1 VSLVFGRQYPATQK
15 PSRVPHPSRSPI
27 ARRVGFIIL
36 SRPRPSLT
44 RVGRRSTS
52 PLPLLLLLFC
62 ALSPV
67 PRALSQTATEIA
79 TRVDHH
85 YNALHSLRVNFVQK
99 YSGLGQNLRESGI
112 LLLKKP
118 GRMRWTYSQPQ
129 GKLFVLDG
137 KNAYFYAPGQTEV
150 QRVPAKK
157 LDDLRSPL
165 RFLLGHSE
173 LAKELTSLTL
183 TPQGANYE
191 LSGVPKD
198 MQQRVSSL
206 RFTVSP
212 EGTILGI
219 RVEEVDGSLSTFT
232 FTGEVANPPATDSD
246 FIFHAPAGT
255 EIVDG
260 LPPV

>member
-1 VSLVFGRQYPATQK
+1 M
-15 PSRVPHPSRSPI
+15 
-27 ARRVGFIIL
+27 
-36 SRPRPSLT
+36 
-44 RVGRRSTS
+44 GRRNTS
-52 PLPLLLLLFC
+52 LLFLLLLCGLC
-62 ALSPV
+62 ATPC
-67 PRALSQTATEIA
+67 AHSQTATEVA
-79 TRVDHH
+79 GRVDHH
-85 YNALHSLRVNFVQK
+85 YNSLHSLSVNFVQQ
-99 YSGLGQNLRESGI
+99 YSGLGQNLRESGV

-173 LAKELTSLTL
+173 LAKELTKLTL
-183 TPQGANYE
+183 TPQGANYD

-206 RFTVSP
+206 RFTVSAD
-212 EGTILGI
+212 GVILGI
-219 RVEEVDGSLSTFT
+219 RVEEVDGSVSTFT
-232 FTGEVANPPATDSD
+232 FTGEAANPPASDSD
-246 FIFHAPAGT
+246 FVFHAPAGT

>member
-1 VSLVFGRQYPATQK
+1 VINLSFQAHG
-15 PSRVPHPSRSPI
+15 VPHPSRSLI
-27 ARRVGFIIL
+27 ARRVGARRI
-36 SRPRPSLT
+36 PRLFLT
-44 RVGRRSTS
+44 
-52 PLPLLLLLFC
+52 LLLC
-62 ALSPV
+62 ALCPA
-67 PRALSQTATEIA
+67 PRALAQTASEIA
-79 TRVDHH
+79 ARVDHH
-85 YNALHSLRVNFVQK
+85 YNSLHSLSVNFVQQ
-99 YSGLGQNLRESGI
+99 YSGLGQNLRESGV

-137 KNAYFYAPGQTEV
+137 HNAYFYAPGQAEV

-183 TPQGANYE
+183 TPKDGNYD

-198 MQQRVSSL
+198 MQQRVASL

-212 EGTILGI
+212 DGTILGI
-219 RVEEVDGSLSTFT
+219 RVEEVDGSISTFT
-232 FTGEVANPPATDSD
+232 FTGEIANPPSSDSD

>member
-1 VSLVFGRQYPATQK
+1 MCVGLHS
-15 PSRVPHPSRSPI
+15 SP
-27 ARRVGFIIL
+27 VV
-36 SRPRPSLT
+36 T
-44 RVGRRSTS
+44 
-52 PLPLLLLLFC
+52 LLLLFC
-62 ALSPV
+62 ALGPA
-67 PRALSQTATEIA
+67 PCALSQTATEIA
-79 TRVDHH
+79 ARVDHH
-85 YNALHSLRVNFVQK
+85 YNSLHSLSVNFVQQ
-99 YSGLGQNLRESGI
+99 YSGLGQNLRESGV

-137 KNAYFYAPGQTEV
+137 HNAYFYAPGQAEV

-165 RFLLGHSE
+165 RFLLGHTE
-173 LAKELTSLTL
+173 LAKELTGLTL
-183 TPQGANYE
+183 TPQGSNYD

-198 MQQRVSSL
+198 MQQRVTSL

-219 RVEEVDGSLSTFT
+219 RVEEVDGSVSTFT
-232 FTGEVANPPATDSD
+232 FTRETANPPASDSD
-246 FIFHAPAGT
+246 FTFHPPPGT

-260 LPPV
+260 LPPA